1 MSALAR
7 YFHAQRYTVA
17 GYDKTPSP
25 LTIKLQEEGINVSFV
40 DDAVDLPQEYT
51 EYKNETLVVYT
62 PAIPK
67 DSILFNFF
75 KDSAYNLSK
84 RAEVLGVVTRQ
95 TLNLSVAGTHGKTTT
110 SCIVATILQHSDKK
124 FSAFLGGISTNLN
137 SNYYHQKG
145 EGEHYSVTE
154 ADEFDR
160 SFLQLS
166 PDYTVITSTDA
177 DHLDIYGKKE
187 EIEASYLEFSQRL
200 KDTTHIFKAYGTL
213 ETIAGVT
220 YSASDIN
227 ADYYAVITSKDG
239 QGTHFSIAN
248 NVGQEVIADV
258 YINIPGLHNL
268 ENAIGAALMCL
279 KAGVSIASIRAGLAQ
294 FKGIKRRFENVLN
307 NEKVTYIDDYAHH
320 PSELRAIISSVREL
334 YPNKKIT
341 AVFQPHLFTR
351 TQDFMK
357 EFAYELSQVDELLL
371 IPIYPA
377 REKPIAG
384 VTSEAVLERIT
395 LSNSRCVLKEEVLRE
410 LKMSKVEVLLTLGA
424 GDIDRLVPQIKE
436 YYA

>member
-1 MSALAR
+1 
-7 YFHAQRYTVA
+7 
-17 GYDKTPSP
+17 
-25 LTIKLQEEGINVSFV
+25 
-40 DDAVDLPQEYT
+40 
-51 EYKNETLVVYT
+51 
-62 PAIPK
+62 
-67 DSILFNFF
+67 
-75 KDSAYNLSK
+75 
-84 RAEVLGVVTRQ
+84 
-95 TLNLSVAGTHGKTTT
+95 
-110 SCIVATILQHSDKK
+110 
-124 FSAFLGGISTNLN
+124 
-137 SNYYHQKG
+137 
-145 EGEHYSVTE
+145 
-154 ADEFDR
+154 
-160 SFLQLS
+160 
-166 PDYTVITSTDA
+166 
-177 DHLDIYGKKE
+177 
-187 EIEASYLEFSQRL
+187 
-200 KDTTHIFKAYGTL
+200 
-213 ETIAGVT
+213 
-220 YSASDIN
+220 
-227 ADYYAVITSKDG
+227 
-239 QGTHFSIAN
+239 
-248 NVGQEVIADV
+248 
-258 YINIPGLHNL
+258 
-268 ENAIGAALMCL
+268 MCL
-279 KAGVSIASIRAGLAQ
+279 KAGVSIASIRAGLVQ

-351 TQDFMK
+351 TQDFMN

>member
-220 YSASDIN
+220 YSASDMN

-239 QGTHFSIAN
+239 RGTHFSIAN
-248 NVGQEVIADV
+248 NVGREVIADV

>member
-1 MSALAR
+1 M
-7 YFHAQRYTVA
+7 
-17 GYDKTPSP
+17 
-25 LTIKLQEEGINVSFV
+25 
-40 DDAVDLPQEYT
+40 
-51 EYKNETLVVYT
+51 
-62 PAIPK
+62 
-67 DSILFNFF
+67 
-75 KDSAYNLSK
+75 
-84 RAEVLGVVTRQ
+84 
-95 TLNLSVAGTHGKTTT
+95 
-110 SCIVATILQHSDKK
+110 
-124 FSAFLGGISTNLN
+124 
-137 SNYYHQKG
+137 
-145 EGEHYSVTE
+145 
-154 ADEFDR
+154 DR
-160 SFLQLS
+160 
-166 PDYTVITSTDA
+166 
-177 DHLDIYGKKE
+177 
-187 EIEASYLEFSQRL
+187 
-200 KDTTHIFKAYGTL
+200 
-213 ETIAGVT
+213 
-220 YSASDIN
+220 
-227 ADYYAVITSKDG
+227 
-239 QGTHFSIAN
+239 GTHFSIAN
-248 NVGQEVIADV
+248 NVGREVIADV

-351 TQDFMK
+351 TQDFMN